1 MDEIDILAYLE
12 KLNENISLLRKEI
25 KEMKIIFDKLPEIAE
40 KDKEV
45 LSTYLS
51 KIKNSVDDVKIELS
65 NFELFL
71 KIGLDKIRKEL
82 ESNME
87 ISIKNTLNSYFESEL
102 PKILYAAQKILNKNQ
117 INIVQEVLEKSIK
130 IQLNPIIEKINE
142 LNERIDVLTLIS
154 AKEKE
159 DKLKIYL
166 LTTKSKEIKKK
177 DLEKTFGKEIV
188 EKVLKEI
195 GGVLKVKIV

>member
-1 MDEIDILAYLE
+1 MDETDILAYLE

-25 KEMKIIFDKLPEIAE
+25 KEMKIIFDKLPEMAE

-117 INIVQEVLEKSIK
+117 IN
-130 IQLNPIIEKINE
+130 PIIEKINE